1 MRKNNLCIKNG
12 MIHTMN
18 RSSDIVEGDLL
29 IENGKIQKVGENLDC
44 AEDFEV
50 IDARGGIVMQ
60 ESSMH
65 IIISEFLNPVL
76 EMQE

>member
-50 IDARGGIVMQ
+50 IDAR
-60 ESSMH
+60 
-65 IIISEFLNPVL
+65 
-76 EMQE
+76 

>member
-1 MRKNNLCIKNG
+1 
-12 MIHTMN
+12 MN

-50 IDARGGIVMQ
+50 IDARGGIVMPGDVDN
-60 ESSMH
+60 E
-65 IIISEFLNPVL
+65 NRCT
-76 EMQE
+76 